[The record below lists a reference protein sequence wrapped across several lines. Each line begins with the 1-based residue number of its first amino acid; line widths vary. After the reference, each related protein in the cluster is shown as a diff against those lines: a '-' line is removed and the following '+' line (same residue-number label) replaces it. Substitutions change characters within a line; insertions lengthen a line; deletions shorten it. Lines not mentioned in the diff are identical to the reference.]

1 MNLSNKK
8 WYVAQKDR
16 REQYNIPRLISQ
28 SADLKAFYTNLW
40 IPKQYLNLSS
50 ANVRLSRYLSKLKCY
65 SNNEIANEI
74 VKSRNIRT
82 LLGRA
87 FTRSTENKFDAW
99 VTDGSNFS
107 SWVAKSLKDL
117 LDEESAS
124 FGYTCENLELMKLM
138 KQKGGF
144 AVHGQVDPGLEWYK
158 VFEDEANLFPG
169 ASTSFESPSAS
180 FIDRISEEWLIA
192 DKIIVNSK
200 YSKNSLIKHGVA
212 PKKIQ
217 VIPLSFNGTITQ
229 REKIANLKHQP
240 LNILFVG
247 NLSLAKGIQYYG
259 QVAEQLNGLGFNF
272 FAAGNLALEDKFFR
286 KMNWPIELLGHL
298 SPDEMK
304 DRYKETDILIFP
316 TLSEGF
322 GMVQLEAMSYGIPVI
337 TTPNCGEVVE
347 HGESGYITDCR
358 NSEQIVEHLLKLQTH
373 RELLKQLSNGAHN
386 RVRDFQGNDFKNIFF
401 SNN

>member
-16 REQYNIPRLISQ
+16 REQYNIPRLISHY
-28 SADLKAFYTNLW
+28 ADLQALYTNLW

-87 FTRSTENKFDAW
+87 LTRSTENKFDAW

-107 SWVAKSLKDL
+107 SWVAKSLKNL

-144 AVHGQVDPGLEWYK
+144 AIHGQVDPGLEWYK
-158 VFEDEANLFPG
+158 VLEDEANLWPG
-169 ASTSFESPSAS
+169 AITSFESPSAS
-180 FIDRISEEWLIA
+180 FIDRMSEEWEIA

-212 PKKIQ
+212 QKKIQ

-229 REKIANLKHQP
+229 REKTLNLKHQP

-259 QVAEQLNGLGFNF
+259 QVAEQLNDLGFNF

-337 TTPNCGEVVE
+337 STPNCGEVVE

-358 NSEQIVEHLLKLQTH
+358 NSEQIVELLLKLQTD

-401 SNN
+401 SND